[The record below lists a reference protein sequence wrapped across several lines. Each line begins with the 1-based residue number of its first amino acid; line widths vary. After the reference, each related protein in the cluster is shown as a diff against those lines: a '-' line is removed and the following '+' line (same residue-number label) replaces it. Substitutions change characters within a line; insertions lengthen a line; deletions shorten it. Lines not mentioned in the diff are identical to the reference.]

1 MPTDPRL
8 LTLTQW
14 LSPAYP
20 TGAFAYSHGI
30 EQAIAEGWIEDRA
43 GLADWLSGCLASGSL
58 HSDAIFLRLAQGAP
72 EEEHLAVLEDWA
84 RAWAAS
90 SERLAEAERQG
101 RAFVETTNAIWRLD
115 LPPLL
120 LPLAVGAAA
129 GRAGL
134 EVEATLALY
143 LQAGLSNL
151 ISGAMRLMSLGQ
163 VAGQGLLAELMPLCL
178 EVVAETRD
186 ATLEDIH
193 SSAFLSDIAA
203 MRHETLQP
211 RLFQT

>member
-30 EQAIAEGWIEDRA
+30 EQAIAEGWIGDRA
-43 GLADWLSGCLASGSL
+43 GLAGWLSGCLASGSL
-58 HSDAIFLRLAQGAP
+58 RSDAIFLRLAFHAP
-72 EEEHLAVLEDWA
+72 ETDSLEVLEDWA

-90 SERLAEAERQG
+90 SERLVEAERQG

-151 ISGAMRLMSLGQ
+151 ISGAMRLMALGQ

>member
-43 GLADWLSGCLASGSL
+43 GLADWLSGCLAASSL
-58 HSDAIFLRLAQGAP
+58 RSDAIFLRLAQGAP
-72 EEEHLAVLEDWA
+72 EAERLAVLEDWA

-90 SERLAEAERQG
+90 SERLVEAERQG
-101 RAFVETTNAIWRLD
+101 RAFVETTNGIWLLD

-151 ISGAMRLMSLGQ
+151 ISGAMRLMALGQ
-163 VAGQGLLAELMPLCL
+163 VAGQGLLAELTPLCL
-178 EVVAETRD
+178 EVVTETRD